1 MKEYL
6 FYFNE
11 TDSAKIEN
19 DGSYIWYFKTK
30 AKTMT
35 EALATFLEF
44 GGNDDQIIQVIVKSM
59 LQ

>member
-11 TDSAKIEN
+11 TDPRKTET

-30 AKTMT
+30 ATTLT
-35 EALATFLEF
+35 EALAAFVEF
-44 GGNDDQIIQVIVKSM
+44 VGNDEQIIQVIVKSA